1 MSQADATFSQPSA
14 YEPTLPEM
22 TRERAAPALGITVAV
37 VAAVLVSW
45 LANLPKGPGAGL
57 TAVGQLAGFGCSLA
71 ALLAV
76 ALMARVPIVTN
87 VLGADRSLR
96 WHRWASTATVTLL
109 AVHILGTAAGYAIAD
124 KSTLTHELATLVT
137 TYPWMLSAT
146 VAAVAFFGVAAMS
159 MQRARRRM
167 RYETWLFAHWY
178 VYPAMFLAFGHEI
191 TDGASFSHAT
201 GPTLAWTWL
210 HLVVAC
216 ALAWYRVAL
225 PAWQMLTHRIVVE
238 GVHHEGKGA
247 VSLTLEGRR
256 LDDYGGQAGQHVRL
270 RFLTRS
276 GWWQSHPFS
285 FLAAPTPTRWRITVA
300 ASGDHTRRLQRVR
313 PGTRVV
319 VSGVYGHLTAE
330 RRRSRGVLLVGGGSG
345 ITPLRALLEA
355 FPRGTD
361 VRVVYRARQPEDL
374 MLKAELDGLAA
385 ARGREVDYLLGQ
397 RHADP
402 RRDVTS
408 PGALRKLVPDA
419 PARDAYV
426 CGRSGFVDAVVGSL
440 RSNGVPNEQIHTER
454 FDS

>member
-1 MSQADATFSQPSA
+1 
-14 YEPTLPEM
+14 M

-201 GPTLAWTWL
+201 GPTLA
-210 HLVVAC
+210 
-216 ALAWYRVAL
+216 
-225 PAWQMLTHRIVVE
+225 
-238 GVHHEGKGA
+238 
-247 VSLTLEGRR
+247 
-256 LDDYGGQAGQHVRL
+256 
-270 RFLTRS
+270 
-276 GWWQSHPFS
+276 
-285 FLAAPTPTRWRITVA
+285 
-300 ASGDHTRRLQRVR
+300 
-313 PGTRVV
+313 
-319 VSGVYGHLTAE
+319 
-330 RRRSRGVLLVGGGSG
+330 
-345 ITPLRALLEA
+345 
-355 FPRGTD
+355 
-361 VRVVYRARQPEDL
+361 
-374 MLKAELDGLAA
+374 
-385 ARGREVDYLLGQ
+385 
-397 RHADP
+397 
-402 RRDVTS
+402 
-408 PGALRKLVPDA
+408 
-419 PARDAYV
+419 
-426 CGRSGFVDAVVGSL
+426 
-440 RSNGVPNEQIHTER
+440 
-454 FDS
+454 